1 MEEIIKGNEYLLRVL
16 PDMCAET
23 PDAIIHKQDMDGN
36 ISNPT
41 VKTERR
47 VNR

>member
-23 PDAIIHKQDMDGN
+23 PDAIIHKHMTKMEDF
-36 ISNPT
+36 
-41 VKTERR
+41 
-47 VNR
+47 